1 MKKIT
6 LALLTLVVSFTGIK
20 LSAQDK
26 YGPNA
31 DECKKYLSFYDDY
44 YKQKNYDDALP
55 NWRKAYAICPATAS
69 ENMLIKG
76 STLLSR
82 QIAKTKD
89 VALRNAIIDSLLT
102 LQDQRAATYPKN
114 AVKALNNKARYIV
127 QYKLKDNQFVFDEIG
142 KIIEQN
148 QELTNFASYVPY
160 FNAAV
165 ALKNEGKL
173 DVEKVLDVYEAS
185 VGMLEKAAATDSVE
199 LVARGI
205 DKDDIKKINE
215 ARNGLDLT
223 YIDSKIASCE
233 DLLGLFTP
241 RYEADPSDM
250 ALNAK
255 IVGMLNTVDGCQNND
270 LYLKAATALYRNEPT
285 AKTAYSL
292 YRLNLAQGNTDAAL
306 KYIEEACS
314 FNDVDNATKAKYNM
328 EASNVCVKKG
338 MTAKASS
345 YANKAADLD
354 SSYQGRAYYITGTI
368 WASTRCGGDEV
379 TSRANL
385 WVAVDYLQRAK
396 AADPSLAGDCNAL
409 IGRYSAS
416 FPAKADAFMYDI
428 VDGQSYTV
436 NCGGMH
442 ATTTVRTR

>member
-76 STLLSR
+76 STLLTR

-142 KIIEQN
+142 KIIGEN

-173 DVEKVLDVYEAS
+173 DVEKVLDVYESS
-185 VGMLEKAAATDSVE
+185 VGLLDKAAATDSAT
-199 LVARGI
+199 LVAKGI
-205 DKDDIKKINE
+205 DKDDIKKISE
-215 ARNGLDLT
+215 ARN
-223 YIDSKIASCE
+223 
-233 DLLGLFTP
+233 
-241 RYEADPSDM
+241 DM

-255 IVGMLNTVDGCQNND
+255 IVGMLNTVEGCQNND
-270 LYLKAATALYRNEPT
+270 LYLKAATALYRNEPN

-314 FNDVDNATKAKYNM
+314 FSDIDNITKAKYNM

-345 YANKAADLD
+345 YANRAAELD